1 MQVDESKHSEE
12 ALESGAENLP
22 EGLKICHVCHRKSND

>member
-12 ALESGAENLP
+12 ALESGAKNLP
-22 EGLKICHVCHRKSND
+22 EGLKSIMSVIAKVMT